1 MTRFITL
8 CCFIFLVTAVAV
20 AQDETGDCPAIV
32 ETALQTTLQVCDMTG
47 RNEACYGH
55 VAMSAEPQPDATNFD
70 FAVSGDIVNA
80 AAIRTLRTSPLDTT
94 AGTWGVALFRLQADL
109 PDTSPGQNVTIL
121 MFGDSEISNAADSV
135 ASQSTIA
142 LEMQVAGSSGINVRV
157 GPGTDRAVITSLS
170 GGTIIVATGRLPDN
184 SWVRIQLPENP
195 DQSGWVFA
203 ELLTTD
209 GDINTLNVVEPGAVS
224 YGPMQ
229 AFYLSTGIGEPQCR
243 EVPGDGI
250 LVQSPQGTQSI
261 TLTVNEVQIELGS
274 TAYLTANPGQTMT
287 VNTLNGFSRMTANG
301 RSRTAPAGSRLSVPI
316 DEELHAIDVP
326 GDPETYS
333 DEIFDALPID
343 NLDYDFEIESP
354 LTDDE
359 IYFLENYGTVLDH
372 VNFEDIDDVWARF
385 GDVDFDCSAGG
396 EDCVPLGFR
405 DIMTYLTG
413 ELGYGLN
420 DFDDDP
426 DFMDFIGD
434 ELGDEYD
441 DFFGD
446 DDFGDDDFGDDDFG
460 DDDFGDDDFGDDD
473 FGDDDFGDDDFGDD
487 DFGDDDFG
495 DEEE

>member
-1 MTRFITL
+1 MTRFIIL
-8 CCFIFLVTAVAV
+8 GCFIFAITAIVV
-20 AQDETGDCPAIV
+20 AQDEAGDCPAIV
-32 ETALQTTLQVCDMTG
+32 ETALQTTLQVCDGTG

-70 FAVSGDIVNA
+70 FAVSGDIVSA

-109 PDTSPGQNVTIL
+109 PDTLPGQNVTIL

-135 ASQSTIA
+135 ATQSTVTLA
-142 LEMQVAGSSGINVRV
+142 MRVAGSSGVNVRV
-157 GPGTDRAVITSLS
+157 GPGTDRAVMTSFG
-170 GGTIIVATGRLPDN
+170 GGTTLIATGRLADN
-184 SWVRIQLPENP
+184 SWVRVQLLDNP
-195 DQSGWVFA
+195 GQSGWVFA
-203 ELLTTD
+203 DLLTTD

-229 AFYLSTGIGEPQCR
+229 AFYLSTGIGEPQCQ

-274 TAYLTANPGQTMT
+274 TAYFTAHPGQMMT
-287 VNTLNGFSRMTANG
+287 VNTLNGFARMTANG

-326 GDPETYS
+326 GDPEAY
-333 DEIFDALPID
+333 DVEIFDVLPID
-343 NLDYDFEIESP
+343 NLDYDFEIEPP

-359 IYFLENYGTVLDH
+359 IYFLENYGSVLD
-372 VNFEDIDDVWARF
+372 NISFDDIDDVWARF
-385 GDVDFDCSAGG
+385 GDVDFNCSGG
-396 EDCVPLGFR
+396 DEDCAPLGFR

-413 ELGYGLN
+413 ELGYGLD
-420 DFDDDP
+420 DFADDP

-434 ELGDEYD
+434 ELGDGFG

-446 DDFGDDDFGDDDFG
+446 DDAGADDFGGDDAGADDFGGDDAGDDDFGG
-460 DDDFGDDDFGDDD
+460 DDVGDDV
-473 FGDDDFGDDDFGDD
+473 
-487 DFGDDDFG
+487 G